1 MKINFKVSGTMEIP
15 DDAIPRFDVAG
26 KLYAYEINDILYMLQ
41 VCIIGE
47 GGAGGIDVLTD
58 PQEMENHSIK
68 NVRHL
73 DAQFED

>member
-1 MKINFKVSGTMEIP
+1 
-15 DDAIPRFDVAG
+15 
-26 KLYAYEINDILYMLQ
+26 MLQ

-47 GGAGGIDVLTD
+47 AGAGGIDVLTD